1 MDGGKGRGRSR
12 KRGVISF
19 VITGGGGV
27 GIVGVQGGGELEV
40 LGLKRGKF

>member
-1 MDGGKGRGRSR
+1 MEGREGGGVERE
-12 KRGVISF
+12 GVISF